1 MMNDFNKWFAQQTAG
16 DGNNKLFRNRRGM
29 ELAWNESREQLKKE
43 HVNNHVPPLQ
53 EYVDAFNPT
62 GESDDA

>member
-16 DGNNKLFRNRRGM
+16 DGNNKLFRNRNGM
-29 ELAWNESREQLKKE
+29 ELAWNESRKQLNE
-43 HVNNHVPPLQ
+43 GFENHVPTLQ
-53 EYVDAFNPT
+53 EYMDAFNPT